1 MALPIISEVYEV
13 ASGGASNPKILAGVV
28 DPSAG
33 GGVVA
38 PEGSLYLRYVS
49 AAGETWYKSGVGD
62 VDWTLSAAGGGP
74 SATVFSKVATF
85 GVNIGVSTQEATTGR
100 VTYDGSLAGL
110 SVHAEEATVAGTLT
124 VNVKVNGVTKLT
136 AVLDSVTN
144 TEFNFATATVGT
156 HPLIQG
162 DEITV
167 EVVADASYD
176 NTSSAL
182 RGVVVNV
189 THLADGVSVVDPNI
203 ALLDAPQTFTAGQS
217 VAQATLSDGAGV
229 VVNAAASIN
238 FEIELTQHSVLANP
252 IGVVPGT
259 TINIAF
265 RQNGTGG
272 YTLGYD
278 TAYKFTGGAPVI
290 PAAAGNEGML
300 SCYVRAA
307 AAGVATSMICS
318 MDPGPVVV

>member
-1 MALPIISEVYEV
+1 MALPIISEVFEV
-13 ASGGASNPKILAGVV
+13 ASGGAADPRIISGVV

-33 GGVVA
+33 GGVAA
-38 PEGSLYLRYVS
+38 PEGSIYLRFV
-49 AAGETWYKSGVGD
+49 AGAGETWRKTAVGD
-62 VDWTLSAAGGGP
+62 TDWVDASTGNGP
-74 SATVFSKVATF
+74 SATVFSKVASF
-85 GVNIGVSTQEATTGR
+85 GVDIGVSTQEATTGR
-100 VTYDGSLAGL
+100 VTYDGSLVGI
-110 SVHAEEATVAGTLT
+110 SVHAEEVTVAGTLT
-124 VNVKVNGVTKLT
+124 VNVKVNGVVKLT

-144 TEFNFATATVGT
+144 TEYNFATAIVDT
-156 HPLIQG
+156 HPLLQG
-162 DEITV
+162 DEISV
-167 EVVADASYD
+167 EVIGDGAYD
-176 NTSSAL
+176 NTPSGLA
-182 RGVVVNV
+182 GIVVNV
-189 THLADGVSVVDPNI
+189 THLADGVSVVDPTI

-217 VAQATLSDGAGV
+217 VAQSTLSDGVGV
-229 VVNAAASIN
+229 VVNGAASIN

-272 YTLGYD
+272 YTLGYG
-278 TAYKFTGGAPVI
+278 TAYRFTGGAPVI
-290 PAAAGNEGML
+290 PAGAGNEGML